1 MPAPSGNAC
10 QVSCRDGTKADKR
23 PDVDVARVAA
33 GQWGVLSLDELFACG
48 LSPSPVLTRV
58 RNGRLHPV
66 HRGVY
71 AVGHAKVPLEG
82 RFLAAVKA
90 CGRTAVLSHHSA
102 AALWGFMP
110 WEERHPEVTVLGTAP
125 QAHPGLR
132 VRRTT
137 RLDLDDTT
145 RHHGI
150 PVTTPA
156 RTLLDLA
163 ATLDHRP
170 LRAAT
175 RRAQSLHRVN
185 VRQLAE
191 TLARHRSR
199 RGAARLAEVI
209 ATGPAPTKSELED
222 VVLDLILR
230 GGHVHPDVNVPYYV
244 DGQKTIP
251 DFRWPEQRLVLE
263 ADSTTWHDNPLA
275 RADDAERQALLEA
288 DGERVLRVTWA
299 QAIAR
304 PGPTLARLRA
314 AGAPYTERPMI
325 STNQLKN
332 GNHIE
337 VDGTV
342 FKVLEFQ
349 HVKPG
354 KGGAFVRT
362 KLRRASD
369 GNVID
374 KTFRAGEKFRAVRTE
389 ARKMTFLY
397 TDGTDAHFMDA
408 ESYEQMAVPE
418 TGVAEALRWTKPN
431 DPVDVLFI
439 DGQPSDLQ
447 LPASVVLE
455 VSQTDP
461 GLRGDTASGGGTKP
475 ATLETGATINVPLFV
490 DIGDSVKVDT
500 RSGEYM
506 SRA

>member
-1 MPAPSGNAC
+1 MPAPSSDAC
-10 QVSCRDGTKADKR
+10 RVSCRDGTKTDKR
-23 PDVDVARVAA
+23 PDVHVARAAA

-48 LSPSPVLTRV
+48 LSPKSVLTRV
-58 RNGRLHPV
+58 RNGRLHPI
-66 HRGVY
+66 HRGVF
-71 AVGHAKVPLEG
+71 AVGHPKLPIEG

-90 CGRTAVLSHHSA
+90 CGPTAVLSHHSA

-125 QAHPGLR
+125 HAHPGLR
-132 VRRTT
+132 IHRTT

-150 PVTTPA
+150 PLTTPA

-163 ATLDHRP
+163 ATLDHRA

-191 TLARHRSR
+191 TLARHGRR
-199 RGAARLAEVI
+199 RGAAGLAEII
-209 ATGPAPTKSELED
+209 ATGPAPTRSELED

-230 GGHVHPDVNVPYYV
+230 GGHVHTDVNVPYHV
-244 DGQKTIP
+244 EGQRTIP
-251 DFRWPEQRLVLE
+251 DFRWPEQHLVLE

-288 DGERVLRVTWA
+288 HGERVLRVTWA

-337 VDGTV
+337 VDGTI
-342 FKVLEFQ
+342 FKVVDFQ

-418 TGVAEALRWTKPN
+418 AGVAEALRWTKPN

-475 ATLETGATINVPLFV
+475 ATLETGATIHVPLFV

>member
-1 MPAPSGNAC
+1 MTAADAN
-10 QVSCRDGTKADKR
+10 SCRVRRPYADKPDNR
-23 PDVDVARVAA
+23 PDVLVAQRAA
-33 GQWGVLSLDELFACG
+33 EAWGVLSLDELFACG
-48 LSPSPVLTRV
+48 LSRDAVSDRALS
-58 RNGRLHPV
+58 GRLHKI

-71 AVGHAKVPLEG
+71 SVGHANPPVEG

-90 CGRTAVLSHHSA
+90 CGSGAVLSHHSA
-102 AALWGFMP
+102 AALWGFMQ
-110 WEERHPEVTVLGTAP
+110 WDDRHPEITVVGTAP
-125 QAHPGLR
+125 RAHPGLR
-132 VRRTT
+132 VHRTT
-137 RLDLDDTT
+137 TLDRDDSA
-145 RHHGI
+145 RHRGI
-150 PVTTPA
+150 PVTSPA

-163 ATLDHRP
+163 AKLEHRP
-170 LRAAT
+170 LRSAT

-185 VRQLAE
+185 IRQLVAI
-191 TLARHRSR
+191 LARHWR
-199 RGAARLAEVI
+199 RPGSAKLARIVV
-209 ATGPAPTKSELED
+209 TGPAPTRSELED

-230 GGHVHPDVNVPYYV
+230 GGLAHPQVNEALRLGGRRVV
-244 DGQKTIP
+244 P
-251 DFRWPEQRLVLE
+251 DFRWPAHRLVVE
-263 ADSTTWHDNPLA
+263 ADGAAWHDNKLA
-275 RADDAERQALLEA
+275 RDADAERQALLEA
-288 DGERVLRVTWA
+288 HGERVLRVTWD
-299 QAIAR
+299 QAIADPQR
-304 PGPTLARLRA
+304 TLARLRA
-314 AGAPYTERPMI
+314 AGAPYNAAPVI

-342 FKVLEFQ
+342 FKVLDFQ

-369 GNVID
+369 GNVMD

-397 TDGTDAHFMDA
+397 TDGTDAHFMDT
-408 ESYEQMAVPE
+408 ESYEQMSVPE
-418 TGVAEALRWTKPN
+418 AGFAEGLRWTKPN

-447 LPASVVLE
+447 LPSSVVLE
-455 VSQTDP
+455 VAQTDP

>member
-1 MPAPSGNAC
+1 M
-10 QVSCRDGTKADKR
+10 RR
-23 PDVDVARVAA
+23 RRR
-33 GQWGVLSLDELFACG
+33 
-48 LSPSPVLTRV
+48 TR
-58 RNGRLHPV
+58 R
-66 HRGVY
+66 
-71 AVGHAKVPLEG
+71 
-82 RFLAAVKA
+82 
-90 CGRTAVLSHHSA
+90 
-102 AALWGFMP
+102 
-110 WEERHPEVTVLGTAP
+110 
-125 QAHPGLR
+125 HPGLR
-132 VRRTT
+132 IHRT
-137 RLDLDDTT
+137 RSLDRDDLT

-150 PVTTPA
+150 PVTSPA

-163 ATLDHRP
+163 ATLDDKP

-175 RRAQSLHRVN
+175 RRAQSLYRVN

-191 TLARHRSR
+191 ALARHQGR
-199 RGAARLAEVI
+199 RGAARLAKII

-230 GGHVHPDVNVPYYV
+230 GGLVHPDVNVALCL
-244 DGQKTIP
+244 DGRRIVP
-251 DFRWPEQRLVLE
+251 DFRWPEQRLVVE
-263 ADSTTWHDNPLA
+263 ADSKQWHDNPLA
-275 RADDAERQALLEA
+275 REDDAERQALLEA
-288 DGERVLRVTWA
+288 HGERVLRVTWA

-304 PGPTLARLRA
+304 PTPTLARLRA

-374 KTFRAGEKFRAVRTE
+374 KTFRAGEKFRSVRTE

-418 TGVAEALRWTKPN
+418 PTVAEALRWTKPN
-431 DPVDVLFI
+431 ESVDVLFI

-490 DIGDSVKVDT
+490 DVGDSVKVDT